1 MSAIISCFN
10 EMMVLSRPFNTAS
23 VSVSLSSAMLTLHET
38 NCCFY
43 RSMYKLLF
51 TNIKVTQRVTIKQEV
66 CLVILVHIQ
75 DDLGL
80 VCVIY

>member
-1 MSAIISCFN
+1 
-10 EMMVLSRPFNTAS
+10 
-23 VSVSLSSAMLTLHET
+23 MLTLHET
-38 NCCFY
+38 NCSFY
-43 RSMYKLLF
+43 RSMYKLFF
-51 TNIKVTQRVTIKQEV
+51 TNIKVTQEPCVTIKQEV